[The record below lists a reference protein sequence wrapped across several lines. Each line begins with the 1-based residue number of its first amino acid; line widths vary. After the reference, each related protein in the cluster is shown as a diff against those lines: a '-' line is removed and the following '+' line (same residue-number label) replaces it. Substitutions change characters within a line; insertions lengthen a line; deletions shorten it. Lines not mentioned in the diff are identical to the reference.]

1 MTGTF
6 CPTSYVEVKIIN
18 SSFLFIFSYEWNHR
32 EEKSLQHT
40 CLVCYIMVFG
50 SQDLG
55 KRRGEENTLLGIKLG
70 ASVLAS
76 WP

>member
-1 MTGTF
+1 M
-6 CPTSYVEVKIIN
+6 EVKIIN

-55 KRRGEENTLLGIKLG
+55 KRRSKKRRGEEKTLVGHKAG
-70 ASVLAS
+70 G
-76 WP
+76 